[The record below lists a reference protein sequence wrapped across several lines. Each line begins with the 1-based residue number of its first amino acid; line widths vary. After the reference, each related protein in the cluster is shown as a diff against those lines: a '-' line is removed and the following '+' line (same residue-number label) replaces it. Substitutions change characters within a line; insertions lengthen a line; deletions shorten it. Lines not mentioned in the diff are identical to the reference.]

1 MKGAKSLLAVGI
13 VTAGL
18 LISFGYVSIKN
29 DVTSI
34 MNSGDNKKVVEKQ
47 QDFNVEITDIKATE
61 VSGTASNEEPTY
73 TKTSATFESTLIQ
86 AGDSVVYTVT
96 IKNNGTVNANLS
108 DVNITAQED
117 GSEAI
122 YYVIDSPAEV
132 LEPGATTEVKVVASY
147 DNEYVGYTSS
157 NSKTATATI
166 LYAQAN

>member
-1 MKGAKSLLAVGI
+1 MKYAKSLLAVGI

-34 MNSGDNKKVVEKQ
+34 MNSGSNKKVVEKK
-47 QDFNVEITDIKATE
+47 QDIDIEITGIKTTE
-61 VSGTASNEEPTY
+61 VNGTASGEEPTY
-73 TKTSATFESTLIQ
+73 TKTSATFESNLIQ
-86 AGDSVVYTVT
+86 KGDSIVYTVT

-108 DVNITAQED
+108 DVNITPQED

-122 YYVIDSPAEV
+122 YYVVDSPAEV
-132 LEPGATTEVKVVASY
+132 LEAGATTEMKVVASY
-147 DNEYVGYTSS
+147 DDQYVGYTSS
-157 NSKTATATI
+157 NSKTATATV